1 MTPDGLKSLS
11 MSPHTSSSSPTIR
24 RAVELLP
31 PLGVTGI
38 GSLPHTQSELAL
50 QMALQADI
58 PYLPQLPINR
68 PTEFMVPEALERL
81 PGLSCDE
88 EGLCLVDLD
97 AWRAARGDFDAE
109 LEAAFSSGR
118 LEAFEPSPEASR
130 LFRPFLFEI
139 TERKLA
145 LVKLQIAGPC
155 TVRWVA
161 RLANGDTADT
171 DPALDAQIFRL
182 VLARALAMVKAVRRT
197 GATPLFFIDEPGLF
211 ALQPKDPR
219 HLLALQELKVL
230 VAALHREGALVGLH
244 CCSNTH
250 WDALLALGLDVLA
263 IDVRLSLDA
272 LLEEQEA
279 LARFVE
285 GGATL
290 SLGIIPTDVASQYS
304 VEELVDA
311 VDASLRSALSPAHF
325 NQLSQRLLLTPACGL
340 AMRSVAD
347 AERIVGELR
356 SAQRRLRQ
364 LWGSASRQERPLVGD
379 S

>member
-1 MTPDGLKSLS
+1 
-11 MSPHTSSSSPTIR
+11 MSPPSSHSLIPTIR

-50 QMALQADI
+50 QRALQADI

-97 AWRAARGDFDAE
+97 AWRAARGAFDAE
-109 LEAAFSSGR
+109 LDAAIASGN
-118 LEAFEPSPEASR
+118 LEAFEPSAESCR
-130 LFRPFLFEI
+130 LYRPFLFEI
-139 TERKLA
+139 AERKLA
-145 LVKLQIAGPC
+145 LAKLQLAGPC

-171 DPALDAQIFRL
+171 DAGLDAQIFRL

-211 ALQPKDPR
+211 ALQPRDPR
-219 HLLALQELKVL
+219 HLVALQELKVL
-230 VAALHREGALVGLH
+230 VAALQREGALVGLH

-250 WDALLALGLDVLA
+250 WGQLLGLGLDVLSL
-263 IDVRLSLDA
+263 DVRLSLDA
-272 LLEEQEA
+272 LLEEREA
-279 LARFVE
+279 L
-285 GGATL
+285 GAFLQNGSTL
-290 SLGIIPTDVASQYS
+290 SLGIVPTDLTSQY
-304 VEELVDA
+304 VLEEVVDA
-311 VDASLRSALSPAHF
+311 VDTSLRSALSPAHF
-325 NQLSQRLLLTPACGL
+325 ASLSHRLLLTPACGL

-347 AERIVGELR
+347 ADRILAELR
-356 SAQRRLRQ
+356 EAQRRLRQ
-364 LWGSASRQERPLVGD
+364 LWGVSDKGPVLPLQAS
-379 S
+379 